1 MEFQE
6 LKDCRFDGSGRFK
19 LGDYPTD
26 VHVEKKLKPHFEAL
40 TEANTQ
46 RMAQLQDKLYAEG
59 REGVVVI
66 LQAMDAAG
74 KDSTIKHVMSGIN
87 PQGVSVA
94 SFKQP
99 SSEELAHDFLWRA
112 VTRLPRRGCI
122 GLFNRSYYEDVLV
135 VRVHDLQKTYR
146 MPKRVLDTPK
156 DDFFEQRYRQ
166 IRDFERY
173 LWENGYRVLKV
184 FLDVSRA
191 EQRRRFLDRIDDE
204 SKNWKFSSSD
214 VAERELWP
222 KYMDAYEQC
231 IDRTATREAP
241 WYVIPADQ
249 KFYARWLVSEA
260 MAHVLEEC
268 DPHYPELPAEQRD
281 DLTAARTKLLAETGG
296 RDDRVERDETERDE
310 TERENG

>member
-6 LKDCRFDGSGRFK
+6 LKDCRFDGSGHFK
-19 LGDYPTD
+19 LDDYPTD
-26 VHVEKKLKPHFEAL
+26 VHVEKKLRSNFESL

-46 RMAQLQDKLYAEG
+46 RMAELQDRLYAEG
-59 REGVVVI
+59 REGVVII

-87 PQGVSVA
+87 PQGVTVA

-112 VTRLPRRGCI
+112 ATKLPRRGCI

-146 MPKRVLDTPK
+146 MPKRVLETPK
-156 DDFFEQRYRQ
+156 EDFFEQRYRQ

-173 LWENGYRVLKV
+173 LWENGYRVLKI
-184 FLDVSRA
+184 FLNVSSA

-214 VAERELWP
+214 VAERQLWP
-222 KYMDAYEQC
+222 KYMAAYERC
-231 IDRTATREAP
+231 IDRTATKEAP

-260 MAHVLEEC
+260 IVRTLEAC

-281 DLTAARTKLLAETGG
+281 DLETARQGLLSETGG
-296 RDDRVERDETERDE
+296 HDDRSERDA
-310 TERENG
+310 TERENN